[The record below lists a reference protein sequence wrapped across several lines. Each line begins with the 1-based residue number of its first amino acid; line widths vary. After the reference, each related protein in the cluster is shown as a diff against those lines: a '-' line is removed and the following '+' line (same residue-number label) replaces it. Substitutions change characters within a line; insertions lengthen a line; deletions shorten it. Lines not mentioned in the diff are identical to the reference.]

1 MPDAGHVL
9 NVSTTMTVFDR
20 TMTTVCSARNNSI
33 SSVYNLGDPH
43 LLTNINITALRVGVE
58 WLLDYTASG
67 LPPQSS
73 VNFWFWFNPFSVYAS
88 IWESNAYTSLQSI
101 LAFIIWECC
110 PGNSGNPLVASQQ
123 YDSLPAGFHT
133 TASVTEPYTKLVLSS
148 ITFTTYVVLEIAVLL
163 FCWAIFVWQFAT
175 AYFKRPLPSISS
187 FPQVDF
193 AGKLRRMSGIDDGRL
208 APVCPPLSAGLNNT
222 EIRKCLASARVLVSC
237 LDTGDTARSADF
249 VETEA
254 TRVPPGCTVQLPTS
268 QRTSHASLS
277 IDQDEEVAEPI
288 DCRDASEPF
297 LPENKARHSVVHD
310 NASVGASPKIRFND
324 ASSTA
329 ASGTNE
335 N

>member
-1 MPDAGHVL
+1 VL

-43 LLTNINITALRVGVE
+43 LLTDINITALRVGVE

-88 IWESNAYTSLQSI
+88 IWESNAYTSLQSL

-110 PGNSGNPLVASQQ
+110 PGNNGNPLVASQQ
-123 YDSLPAGFHT
+123 YESLPVGFHT

-148 ITFTTYVVLEIAVLL
+148 ITFTTYVVLEIAALM
-163 FCWAIFVWQFAT
+163 FCWGIVVWQFVT
-175 AYFKRPLPSISS
+175 AYFKRALPSISS

-193 AGKLRRMSGIDDGRL
+193 TGKLRRMSGFNDGHL
-208 APVCPPLSAGLNNT
+208 APVCPPLPADLNDAD
-222 EIRKCLASARVLVSC
+222 IRKSLASARVLVSC
-237 LDTGDTARSADF
+237 LDTVDTARSADF
-249 VETEA
+249 VRTEA
-254 TRVPPGCTVQLPTS
+254 TRVPPGCTGQSPTS
-268 QRTSHASLS
+268 QRNSHAPLS
-277 IDQDEEVAEPI
+277 VDQDEDMAEPI

-297 LPENKARHSVVHD
+297 LPGNKASLSAVHN
-310 NASVGASPKIRFND
+310 NASVEASPTARLDD
-324 ASSTA
+324 ANLTTA
-329 ASGTNE
+329 SVTHAN
-335 N
+335 